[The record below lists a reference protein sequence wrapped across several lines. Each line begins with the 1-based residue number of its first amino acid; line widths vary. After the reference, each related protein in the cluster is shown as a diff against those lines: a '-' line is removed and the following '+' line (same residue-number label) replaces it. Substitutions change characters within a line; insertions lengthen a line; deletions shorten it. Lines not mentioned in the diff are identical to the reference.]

1 MPVSSQPAR
10 NAGQVGHVL
19 VGDGHEQAVVLLEGA
34 GRDVAKERVLL
45 DALHGR
51 LLVVHGVARAA
62 VQQAVVATRWCPD
75 VNSPRSTSVTCD
87 AAQREVV
94 RERAA
99 GTAAA
104 DDQDMWARTRH

>member
-1 MPVSSQPAR
+1 MSSSVMA
-10 NAGQVGHVL
+10 
-19 VGDGHEQAVVLLEGA
+19 DEQAVVLLEGA

-62 VQQAVVATRWCPD
+62 VQQAVVATRGPGREFPTFD
-75 VNSPRSTSVTCD
+75 QRDLD
-87 AAQREVV
+87 ATEREVV

-104 DDQDMWARTRH
+104 DDQDMWARTPH